1 MSWTDERIETLRK
14 LWLAGSS
21 ASQIAKQLSNGM
33 TRNAVIGKV
42 HRLGLSGRVKPLPDC
57 KEILA
62 EAKAPAVKFP
72 NCSQHILM
80 PRQPQPQQERS
91 IASRPQMAPVS
102 HGNTALAYDEL
113 EVIETGRAP
122 CVQIALDDVVIP
134 ISQRVTIME
143 LHESMCRWPLG
154 DPAMQEFRFCGT
166 RIAGRE
172 GSYCAHHAR
181 IAYQPHHERRR
192 ERRMQKVG

>member
-1 MSWTDERIETLRK
+1 MSWTDERIDTLRK

-21 ASQIAKQLSNGM
+21 ASQIAKQLSDGM

-42 HRLGLSGRVKPLPDC
+42 HRLGLSGRVKPLQNC
-57 KEILA
+57 KEISHSV
-62 EAKAPAVKFP
+62 KAPSLKGP
-72 NCSQHILM
+72 NSSQQIIL
-80 PRQPQPQQERS
+80 PRQPQPHEARR
-91 IASRPQMAPVS
+91 AVPRPQMGPVS
-102 HGNTALAYDEL
+102 CGNTALSYDAD
-113 EVIETGRAP
+113 VIETERSA

-154 DPAMQEFRFCGT
+154 DPSMQEFRFCGT
-166 RIAGRE
+166 RIISRE

-181 IAYQPHHERRR
+181 IAYQPHNDRRR
-192 ERRMQKVG
+192 ERRPQKSG